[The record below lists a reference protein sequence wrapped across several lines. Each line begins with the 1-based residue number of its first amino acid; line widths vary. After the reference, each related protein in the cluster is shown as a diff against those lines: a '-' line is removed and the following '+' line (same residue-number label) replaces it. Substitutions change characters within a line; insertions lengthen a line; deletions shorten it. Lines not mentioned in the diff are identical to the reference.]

1 MPKFKM
7 KLSGWPALL
16 AAVVLV
22 CSPVTGPVR
31 ASEHAQPN
39 LEAQLAAMKKLY
51 PFAGTWLGEGWFTLR
66 GERTELVQGV
76 TVSVEMKGQV
86 MTTRDIILRRVE
98 PAVPPASATFG
109 VWSYD
114 DLAGEYLFRSYFGAG
129 FRDYDMQVP
138 EPGLLIAT
146 GETER
151 GLGRL
156 TMDVRDGVW
165 REKAE
170 RSADG
175 GETWALNYEIVMRRY
190 ANPLGDPGVE

>member
-1 MPKFKM
+1 M
-7 KLSGWPALL
+7 LSTVPNSNNRLACLALIAL
-16 AAVVLV
+16 VIAGSPLHAA
-22 CSPVTGPVR
+22 
-31 ASEHAQPN
+31 EHTRPS
-39 LEAQLAAMKKLY
+39 LDAQLAAMKKLY

-76 TVSVEMKGQV
+76 TVSVEMAGQV

-129 FRDYDMQVP
+129 FRDYDMTVP
-138 EPGLLIAT
+138 EPGLLVAT

-165 REKAE
+165 RERAE
-170 RSADG
+170 RSTDA
-175 GETWALNYEIVMRRY
+175 GETWAPNYAITMRRY
-190 ANPLGDPGVE
+190 ANPLGDPIVE

>member
-1 MPKFKM
+1 MM
-7 KLSGWPALL
+7 SITTILNWRMIRAALVALMLSGGSLH
-16 AAVVLV
+16 AA
-22 CSPVTGPVR
+22 
-31 ASEHAQPN
+31 EHARPS
-39 LEAQLAAMKKLY
+39 LDAQLTAMEKLY

-86 MTTRDIILRRVE
+86 ITTRDIILRRVE
-98 PAVPPASATFG
+98 PPVPPASATFG

-129 FRDYDMQVP
+129 FRDYDMTVP
-138 EPGLLIAT
+138 EAGLLIAI

-175 GETWALNYEIVMRRY
+175 GESWALNYEIVMRRY
-190 ANPLGDPGVE
+190 ANPLGDP

>member
-1 MPKFKM
+1 MSRAR
-7 KLSGWPALL
+7 LIIALIVSIVWSASGFA
-16 AAVVLV
+16 
-22 CSPVTGPVR
+22 G
-31 ASEHAQPN
+31 EHARPS
-39 LEAQLAAMKKLY
+39 LDAQLAAMEKLY

-114 DLAGEYLFRSYFGAG
+114 DIAGEYLFRSYFGAG
-129 FRDYDMQVP
+129 FRDYAMTVP

-165 REKAE
+165 RE
-170 RSADG
+170 SADRSTDG
-175 GETWALNYEIVMRRY
+175 GKTWSPNYEIVMRRY
-190 ANPLGDPGVE
+190 ANPLGDPKIE

>member
-1 MPKFKM
+1 MILAPV
-7 KLSGWPALL
+7 SGRILL
-16 AAVVLV
+16 LLLFAVVAAG
-22 CSPVTGPVR
+22 SGR
-31 ASEHAQPN
+31 AAEHARPS
-39 LEAQLAAMKKLY
+39 LDAQLAAMEKLY

-98 PAVPPASATFG
+98 PAMPPASATFG

-114 DLAGEYLFRSYFGAG
+114 DLAGKYLFRSYFGAG

-165 REKAE
+165 RERAE

-175 GETWALNYEIVMRRY
+175 GETWAPNYEIIMRRY
-190 ANPLGDPGVE
+190 ANPLGDPMVE